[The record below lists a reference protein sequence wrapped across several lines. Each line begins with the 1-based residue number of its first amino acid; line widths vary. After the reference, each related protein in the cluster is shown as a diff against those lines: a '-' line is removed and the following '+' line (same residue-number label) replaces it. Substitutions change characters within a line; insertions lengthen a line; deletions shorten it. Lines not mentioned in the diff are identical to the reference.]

1 MKILVTGSQG
11 QLVRSLAE
19 RGEGRAGIELIVA
32 GRPEL
37 DLERPGSAGS
47 IVAAAAPDVVINA
60 AAYTAVDQAEDE
72 PDRAMR
78 INGDA
83 AGEVAA
89 AAKAAGAAIIQISTD
104 YVFDGRADQPY
115 AEDAPVHPL
124 GAYGRSK
131 RDGELRVRA
140 ENPRHLILR
149 TAWVYSPFGSNFVR
163 TMLRVAATR
172 DKATVVDD
180 QFGNPSSALDL
191 ADGLLA
197 IIDHWRQGRTTGIGE
212 IYHLAGSGEASWFEF
227 ARAIFAECRTLG
239 LPSPAVE
246 PIASKDWPTRAERPT
261 NSRLDC
267 RKFAADFGFAMPEWR
282 QSLRPVIHRLAAGD
296 VSRGE

>member
-1 MKILVTGSQG
+1 MRILVTGSQG

-19 RGEGRAGIELIVA
+19 RAEGRTGFELIVA
-32 GRPEL
+32 ARPEL
-37 DLERPGSAGS
+37 DLERPGSAGA
-47 IVAAAAPDVVINA
+47 IIAAAAPDVVINA

-78 INGDA
+78 INAEA

-89 AAKAAGAAIIQISTD
+89 AAKAAGAAVIQISTD

-115 AEDAPVHPL
+115 AEDAPVNPL

-131 RDGELRVRA
+131 REGELRVRA
-140 ENPRHLILR
+140 ENPRHLIVR

-163 TMLRVAATR
+163 TMLRVGATR
-172 DKATVVDD
+172 DKVTVVDD
-180 QFGNPSSALDL
+180 QRGNPSSALDL

-197 IIDHWRQGRTTGIGE
+197 IIDHWGQGRTTGIGE
-212 IYHLAGSGEASWFEF
+212 TYHLAGSGEASWFEF

-239 LPSPAVE
+239 LPFPEVE
-246 PIASKDWPTRAERPT
+246 PIAGKDWPTRAARPA

-267 RKFAADFGFAMPEWR
+267 RKFAADFGFAMPPWR
-282 QSLRPVIHRLAAGD
+282 QSLPPVIRRLATDGI
-296 VSRGE
+296 RPE

>member
-1 MKILVTGSQG
+1 MKILVTGRQG

-19 RGEGRAGIELIVA
+19 RAEGRVGIELIVA

-47 IVAAAAPDVVINA
+47 IIAAAAPDVVINA

-78 INGDA
+78 INADA
-83 AGEVAA
+83 AGEVTA
-89 AAKAAGAAIIQISTD
+89 AAKAAGAAVIQISTD

-115 AEDAPVHPL
+115 AEDAPVNPL

-131 RDGELRVRA
+131 REGELRVRA
-140 ENPRHLILR
+140 ENPRHLIVQ

-163 TMLRVAATR
+163 TMLRVGAIR
-172 DKATVVDD
+172 DKVTVVDD
-180 QFGNPSSALDL
+180 QRGNPSSALDL
-191 ADGLLA
+191 ADGLLT

-212 IYHLAGSGEASWFEF
+212 TYHLAGSDEASWFEF

-239 LPSPAVE
+239 LPFPEVQ
-246 PIASKDWPTRAERPT
+246 PIASKDWPTRAKRPA

-267 RKFAADFGFAMPEWR
+267 RKFAADFGFAMPDWR
-282 QSLRPVIHRLAAGD
+282 QSLPPVIQRLAGD
-296 VSRGE
+296 ETRPE

>member
-1 MKILVTGSQG
+1 VKILVTGSQG
-11 QLVRSLAE
+11 QLARSLVE
-19 RGEGRAGIELIVA
+19 RGEGRPGIELVVA
-32 GRPEL
+32 GRPAL
-37 DLERPGSAGS
+37 DLERPGSAAA

-89 AAKAAGAAIIQISTD
+89 AARAAGAAVIQISTD

-115 AEDAPVHPL
+115 AEDAPANPL

-131 RDGELRVRA
+131 REGELRVRA
-140 ENPRHLILR
+140 ENPRHLIVR
-149 TAWVYSPFGSNFVR
+149 TAWVYGPFASNFVK
-163 TMLRVAATR
+163 TMLRIAATR
-172 DKATVVDD
+172 DKVTVVDD
-180 QFGNPSSALDL
+180 QVGNPSSALDL

-197 IIDHWRQGRTTGIGE
+197 IIDRWGQGRTTGIGE
-212 IYHLAGSGEASWFEF
+212 TYHLAGSGEASWSEF
-227 ARAIFAECRTLG
+227 ASAIFAECRKLG
-239 LPSPAVE
+239 LPAPEVQ
-246 PIASKDWPTRAERPT
+246 PIASQDWPTKAVRPA

-267 RKFAADFGFAMPEWR
+267 RKFAGDFGFAMPEWR
-282 QSLRPVIHRLAAGD
+282 QSLRTVVDRLAKGSIPA
-296 VSRGE
+296 R

>member
-1 MKILVTGSQG
+1 MRILVTGRQG

-19 RGEGRAGIELIVA
+19 RAEGRTGFELVVA

-37 DLERPGSAGS
+37 DLERPGSAGA
-47 IVAAAAPDVVINA
+47 IIAAAAPDVVINA
-60 AAYTAVDQAEDE
+60 AAYTAVDHAEDE

-78 INGDA
+78 INGGA

-89 AAKAAGAAIIQISTD
+89 AAKAAGAAVIQISTD

-115 AEDAPVHPL
+115 AEDAPVNPL

-131 RDGELRVRA
+131 REGELRVRA
-140 ENPRHLILR
+140 ENPRHLIVR

-163 TMLRVAATR
+163 TMLRVGAIR
-172 DKATVVDD
+172 DKVTVVDD
-180 QFGNPSSALDL
+180 QRGNPSSALDL
-191 ADGLLA
+191 ADGLLT

-212 IYHLAGSGEASWFEF
+212 TYHLAGSGEASWFEF
-227 ARAIFAECRTLG
+227 ARAIFAECRALG
-239 LPSPAVE
+239 LPFPEVQ
-246 PIASKDWPTRAERPT
+246 PIAGKDWPTKAERPA

-267 RKFAADFGFAMPEWR
+267 RKFAADFGFAMPDWR
-282 QSLRPVIHRLAAGD
+282 QSLPSVLHRLAAD
-296 VSRGE
+296 DMRRE